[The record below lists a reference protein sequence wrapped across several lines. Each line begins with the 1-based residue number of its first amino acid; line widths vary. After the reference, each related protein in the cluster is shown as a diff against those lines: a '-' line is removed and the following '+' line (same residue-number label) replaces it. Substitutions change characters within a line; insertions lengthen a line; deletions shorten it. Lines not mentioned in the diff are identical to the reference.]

1 MELCADAEM
10 APRLAR
16 ALFIHRSMKC
26 HTSAVMNRHTSL
38 WTQGVIQQGSIGVF
52 TRLQPVTP
60 TARAGLV
67 GWWPHCRTGGGQK
80 LVGWWQH
87 CSTPI
92 TYKYFT

>member
-67 GWWPHCRTGGGQK
+67 GWWPHYRTVTALNGPPFLFPLSIIYLRGG
-80 LVGWWQH
+80 
-87 CSTPI
+87 
-92 TYKYFT
+92 